1 MSPIYEWDASLI
13 WDGGFSALFRRVLP
27 IRLCMLSVLTSRHHT
42 CCIIHDAQAQ
52 HAISCDMKN
61 GGFGRSEIRSELPTQ
76 SGSPPTP
83 RSQPTRII
91 CKHTILPSCQWNNT
105 VWMFFSINAKANNLK
120 FEDFLAS
127 GKKYPSLRS
136 ACWEQTQ
143 LVQINVKC

>member
-1 MSPIYEWDASLI
+1 M
-13 WDGGFSALFRRVLP
+13 GGFSALFRRVLP
-27 IRLCMLSVLTSRHHT
+27 IRLCMLSDLTSRHHT

-76 SGSPPTP
+76 SPHPSVAAHANYL
-83 RSQPTRII
+83 QAYCHHVNEII
-91 CKHTILPSCQWNNT
+91 HSFNAL
-105 VWMFFSINAKANNLK
+105 SINAKAVNLK
-120 FEDFLAS
+120 YEDFLVS

>member
-1 MSPIYEWDASLI
+1 M
-13 WDGGFSALFRRVLP
+13 GGFSALFRRVLP
-27 IRLCMLSVLTSRHHT
+27 IRLCMLSDLTSRHHT

-76 SGSPPTP
+76 SGSPPPLGRSP
-83 RSQPTRII
+83 RELFASKLYCHYVNEII
-91 CKHTILPSCQWNNT
+91 QFEC
-105 VWMFFSINAKANNLK
+105 FFSINAKANNLK